1 MNRLFLLIFVPLTIS
16 RAGTPDSLL
25 EKGDYLFFSSRF
37 DQALNLLDSL
47 ILQYPEDPALY
58 CSKARIYQWLFFGSQ
73 DEYFADLFNSNA
85 REAIE
90 LFEKKTDLTLKY
102 RYFYGRL
109 YMQMAA
115 MKGYNGAFFG
125 AYLNARE
132 AVSEFEDLIE
142 DNAGFAGP
150 YLGLGLMKYSMDS
163 LPGMVKFFSGITG
176 LDADPDEGLSLLL
189 KGIETGGTDITETL
203 FYAGKIYSDYLAE
216 NDSAEI
222 FLQNIT
228 DKFPDNQMFRYQLA
242 IVRFRKFDFS
252 GAEKNLRKILDSKN
266 KHLPQT
272 KAYAWFT
279 LGDIFFRQNQFE
291 KAVAC
296 YKSFFKNTTNLS
308 FTGIANLRI
317 AQCFFMLGDDS
328 QARKHLI
335 LVDNG
340 NIELPEDQY
349 AVETGA
355 RLFNKG
361 MDETARLI
369 LKLQNI
375 TFFHNDSSFSD
386 NISSLAEE
394 DSPVSGSDLGAIIN
408 ARIKLI
414 GNDFNGALDQL
425 GSAGKSQEYHTLVH
439 LMKATIF
446 LKLNLKQKALEMVET
461 AGDNDEDYNEFILPG
476 KINKIRKECGF

>member
-25 EKGDYLFFSSRF
+25 EKGDSLFLSSRF
-37 DQALNLLDSL
+37 NQALTLLDSL
-47 ILQYPEDPALY
+47 ILQHPEDPALY

-85 REAIE
+85 QKAVE
-90 LFEKKTDLTLKY
+90 LFEKQPKLTQKY

-115 MKGYNGAFFG
+115 MQGYNGAFFG

-142 DNAGFAGP
+142 KNAGFAGP

-163 LPGMVKFFSGITG
+163 LPGMVKFFSGIAG
-176 LDADPDEGLSLLL
+176 LDADPDAGLSLLL
-189 KGIETGGTDITETL
+189 RGVEKGGTDITETF

-222 FLQNIT
+222 FLQKIT

-242 IVRFRKFDFS
+242 IVLFRKNNYP
-252 GAEKNLRKILDSKN
+252 GAENNLRKILDSEN
-266 KHLPQT
+266 NYLPQT
-272 KAYAWFT
+272 RAYAWFT

-291 KAVAC
+291 KAAAC

-317 AQCFFMLGDDS
+317 AQCYFMIGNKS
-328 QARKHLI
+328 EAKKHLI

-349 AVETGA
+349 AVDTGA
-355 RLFNKG
+355 RLFNEG
-361 MDETARLI
+361 MDENAKLI

-394 DSPVSGSDLGAIIN
+394 GSPVSGSDLGAIIN

-414 GNDFNGALDQL
+414 GKDFHGALDKL
-425 GSAGKSQEYHTLVH
+425 GSAGKSQEYHTLVY
-439 LMKATIF
+439 LMKAKIF

-461 AGDNDEDYNEFILPG
+461 AGDNEEDYNEFILPG
-476 KINKIRKECGF
+476 KINQIRKECGF